1 MEIIPVI
8 DLKGG
13 QAVHA
18 RKGERQAYRPVQS
31 PLCPDSAPLAVVRS
45 YLELY
50 PFRTLYVADLDAI
63 LRQGDNLPALEA
75 VAAAYPDLSL
85 WVDSGLGNGAAYERW
100 ATHGFGIPVIG
111 SESLSDLGLLEQ
123 LAVSTHRFVLSLDF
137 RGDGFLGPADLQAR
151 PELWPEDIIIM
162 TLARVGS
169 GDGPDLARLQEIG
182 AAAPKHRHFAA
193 GGLRDAA
200 DLDRLE
206 TAGASGVLVASALHD
221 GRLTAAQIHAAS
233 ESRP

>member
-18 RKGERQAYRPVQS
+18 RKGERQAYRPVKS

-50 PFRTLYVADLDAI
+50 PFRRLYVADLDAI
-63 LRQGDNLPALEA
+63 LRQGDNRAALDA
-75 VAAAYPDLSL
+75 MAAAHPELTF
-85 WVDSGLGNGAAYERW
+85 WVDSGLGDAAAYERW
-100 ATHGFGIPVIG
+100 RAGGLGVPVIG
-111 SESLSDLGLLEQ
+111 SESLDDPDLLVR
-123 LAVSTHRFVLSLDF
+123 LAASRTRFVLSLDF
-137 RGDGFLGPADLQAR
+137 QGDRFLGPADLATR
-151 PELWPEDIIIM
+151 PDLWPDDLIVM

-169 GDGPDLARLQEIG
+169 GAGPDLARLAAIA
-182 AAAPKHRHFAA
+182 AAAPGRRLFAA

-200 DLDRLE
+200 DLTALAR
-206 TAGASGVLVASALHD
+206 AGAAGTLVASALHD
-221 GRLTAAQIHAAS
+221 GRLTAADIRAA
-233 ESRP
+233 

>member
-18 RKGERQAYRPVQS
+18 RKGERRAYRPIQS
-31 PLCPDSAPLAVVRS
+31 QLCPDSAPLAVVRS

-63 LRQGDNLPALEA
+63 LRQGDNLRTLEA
-75 VAAAYPDLSL
+75 IAGAHPELSL
-85 WVDSGLGNGAAYERW
+85 WVDSGLGDASACERW
-100 ATHGFGIPVIG
+100 AAHGLGTPVIG
-111 SESLSDLGLLEQ
+111 SESLNELELLAQ
-123 LAVSTHRFVLSLDF
+123 LTGQARPFILSLDF
-137 RGDGFLGPADLQAR
+137 RGESFLGPSDLKTR
-151 PELWPEDIIIM
+151 PDLWPEDIIVM

-169 GDGPDLARLQEIG
+169 GDGPDLDRLQEIG
-182 AAAPKHRHFAA
+182 KTAPDRRRFAA

-200 DLDRLE
+200 DLELLE
-206 TAGASGVLVASALHD
+206 KANAAGVLVASALHD
-221 GRLTAAQIHAAS
+221 GRLTSSDIATTA
-233 ESRP
+233 